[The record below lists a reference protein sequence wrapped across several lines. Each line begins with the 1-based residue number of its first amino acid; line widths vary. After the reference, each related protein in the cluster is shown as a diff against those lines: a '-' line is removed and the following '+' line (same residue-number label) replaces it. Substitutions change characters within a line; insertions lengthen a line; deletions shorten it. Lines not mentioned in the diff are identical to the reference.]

1 MKGKKYLL
9 FFVIFV
15 LLLVGTSIFA
25 VPKKNTVEAGMDER
39 DRRAYGI
46 LEEKKNTVDVLVLGD
61 SLCQT
66 GISPFAMWET
76 QGFTSYVC
84 GQTAQ
89 RMWESYYM
97 LKRALQN
104 QKPKLVILETNLLFW
119 PSETEGQINEALFEC
134 AGYYF
139 PVFKYH
145 NHWKTVS
152 AELPEEA
159 ADENSRNYKGFHLK
173 RDCVPYLAGKYMIE
187 TTETKGVP
195 RVERFFLKQMIQ
207 LCRNR
212 EIEFMMV
219 SLPSPKNCGYGTHNA
234 VTALAEEHDVDYVDM
249 NLLPEEIGIDWNKDI
264 LDGTEHL
271 NVYGAEKVSAY
282 LGEYLAE
289 KYDLPDHREEEQ
301 YDSWDTAYAEYAD
314 YVEDMPE

>member
-1 MKGKKYLL
+1 MKIKKYLL
-9 FFVIFV
+9 FFAIFV
-15 LLLVGTSIFA
+15 LLLSCTSA
-25 VPKKNTVEAGMDER
+25 LLVPGENTAEAGMDER

-46 LEEKKNTVDVLVLGD
+46 LKEEENTIDVLVLGD

-66 GISPFAMWET
+66 GVSPFAMWEE

-97 LKRALQN
+97 LKRALQR
-104 QKPKLVILETNLLFW
+104 QKPKLVVLETNLLFW
-119 PSETEGQINEALFEC
+119 PSETETQVNEALFEC

-139 PVFKYH
+139 PVFRYH
-145 NHWKTVS
+145 NQWKPAPAKL
-152 AELPEEA
+152 AEETA
-159 ADENSRNYKGFHLK
+159 ENSINGKGFNLK
-173 RDCVPYLAGKYMIE
+173 KDCVPYLAGKYMIE
-187 TTETKGVP
+187 TTEAKGVP

-212 EIEFMMV
+212 KIEFMLV

-234 VTALAEEHDVDYVDM
+234 VTALAGEHEVDYMDM
-249 NLLPEEIGIDWNKDI
+249 NLLTEEIGIDWNKDI

-271 NVYGAEKVSAY
+271 NVYGAGKISAY
-282 LGEYLAE
+282 LGEYLAVQ
-289 KYDLPDHREEEQ
+289 YDLPDHREEEE
-301 YDSWDTAYAEYAD
+301 YGSWNAGYAEYVQQLSD
-314 YVEDMPE
+314 